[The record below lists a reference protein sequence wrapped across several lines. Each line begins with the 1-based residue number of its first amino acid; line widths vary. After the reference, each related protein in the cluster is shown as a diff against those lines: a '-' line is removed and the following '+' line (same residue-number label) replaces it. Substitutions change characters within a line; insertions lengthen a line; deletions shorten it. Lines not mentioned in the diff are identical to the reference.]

1 MAGRPFIYR
10 FRNDLRLDD
19 HAGLTVAAARGAVV
33 PLLVIDD
40 ALSARLRRSPRR
52 AAYFCGAAANLDAD
66 LREHGSRLVVRRG
79 ALESEVL
86 RFAQESDAAG
96 VAWSAAYDADGM
108 ESDRSLRAAL
118 EDLGYAACI
127 VHDAP
132 VIPPEDI
139 ATVRGDDSRGYRAF
153 APYFEAWTARRVKSY
168 ESPLLLQFARLQIE
182 SQLLPEA
189 GEFGSSRPADAAGAR
204 RAQHD
209 FDEFLDLRAVEYA
222 ARSRVPSADGTSRL
236 SAHLS
241 FGALSARSVVRAAAE
256 RLANPLAIGEQRRS
270 LRLYLRSLARR
281 DFFAQLSWFN
291 PQTARE
297 ALQGK
302 MQGFP
307 WSRSHPMLDSW
318 RAGTTGFPLVDAG
331 IRQLHETGWMH
342 PHVRSVAASL
352 LCFDLGVDWRIGQQE
367 WDRWLIEDDDAAAT
381 GNWQWIAGVGADMAQ
396 FPRIYNPER
405 QRRRFDP
412 DAIYVRRWVEEL
424 RHIPVEAWRGAG
436 GDSRQLTLALFAD
449 RSYPAPIVDH
459 GRAAR
464 HFLRRYREF
473 VEREN

>member
-1 MAGRPFIYR
+1 
-10 FRNDLRLDD
+10 DLRLDD
-19 HAGLTVAAARGAVV
+19 HAGLTEAAARGPVV
-33 PLLVIDD
+33 PLLIVDH
-40 ALSARLRRSPRR
+40 ALSVRLRRSGRR

-66 LREHGSRLVVRRG
+66 LREHGSVLIVRRG
-79 ALESEVL
+79 AADAEVL
-86 RFAQESDAAG
+86 RCIEETGAAGAAWSSAYDAAG
-96 VAWSAAYDADGM
+96 MDA
-108 ESDRSLRAAL
+108 DRSLQSVL
-118 EDLGYAACI
+118 EERGYVARI

-132 VIPPEDI
+132 AIPPEDI
-139 ATVRGDDSRGYRAF
+139 GTVRGEDSRGYRAF
-153 APYFEAWTARRVKSY
+153 APYFEAWMARRVKSY
-168 ESPLLLQFARLQIE
+168 ESPLLLQFAGLQLD
-182 SQLLPEA
+182 SQSLPEA
-189 GEFGSSRPADAAGAR
+189 REFDSAHPDDGAGAR
-204 RAQHD
+204 RARRD
-209 FDEFLDLRAVEYA
+209 LDEFLEFRAMEYA

-241 FGALSARSVVRAAAE
+241 FGTLSARSAVRAAAE

-291 PQTARE
+291 PQTAAE
-297 ALQGK
+297 PLQAK

-307 WSRSHPMLDSW
+307 WSDTHPMLDSW

-342 PHVRSVAASL
+342 PHVRAVAASV
-352 LCFDLGVDWRIGQQE
+352 LCFDLGVDWRIGQHE

-412 DAIYVRRWVEEL
+412 DATFVRRWVEEL
-424 RHIPVEAWRGAG
+424 RHVPVEEWRGAVG
-436 GDSRQLTLALFAD
+436 ESQQLALALFAD
-449 RSYPAPIVDH
+449 RTYPAPIVDH

-464 HFLRRYREF
+464 DFLRRYREF
-473 VEREN
+473 LQRET